1 MKQTNAYTVAVA
13 ATFTAEPI
21 AVTLGYWLDLFGR
34 PHAITFAPYS
44 QVFQQL
50 LDPES
55 LLGRNAEGVNLLLIR
70 LEDWRG
76 DVGNGSDAT
85 LRENVDAF
93 LDALRAAAGRA
104 VVPHLL
110 FLCPSASGDDVLT
123 SMEARIRMA
132 AAEMPGVHVAGAS
145 EVTAAYP
152 VEAVFDDYAD
162 ALGHVPF
169 TPDFFTALGTFAAR
183 RMLALRRKPYK
194 VIVLDAD
201 QTLWRGVCGE
211 DGPEG
216 VALDEPRRALQ
227 AFMKARREEGMLL
240 ALCTK
245 NDPADVAAVF
255 EAHPEMPLRME
266 HFAATRINW
275 RPKSENLRAMARE
288 LNLGLDAFLFI
299 DDNPIECAEVAA
311 RCPETLT
318 LPLPSDAADI
328 PDFLEHVWAL
338 DAAERSAEDAFR
350 SEHYRGETRR
360 AEARNAAPSL
370 RDFIE
375 GLALEVEIAAPVEE
389 AWPRVAQLTR
399 RTNQFNAWPKP
410 RTEGELRA
418 RGDACRLVA
427 VRDRFGEYGRTGLL
441 TWRIDGD
448 TLEVDTF
455 LVSCRVLGR
464 GVEHRMMAWLGAYAR
479 SRGLRFV
486 RVRFR
491 ATGRNRPVEDFLRS
505 LPTDLEPEPD
515 GFCFRAEAVA
525 GVTYEPEAE
534 RPADRP
540 GEAKTGAAP
549 SGGTA
554 PSMLML
560 HVATEGRRVA
570 DIRAAV
576 EAAAARRRP
585 AQPAAYEAP
594 RDALER
600 DVAAMWAAVL
610 GLDRVGVHD
619 NFFALGGHSLAATQI
634 MARIRE
640 RFGADLSFQTFFR
653 HPTVAEVAGAIRNLP
668 PRTSDATL
676 LSELLD
682 EIEALSEDEVRAE
695 LHGQAEAPPVRVLA
709 PRPAAPAPSF
719 VPSLTITTLGL
730 VTRDRVEAAR
740 RALTSYV
747 GNARRFGRTQDV
759 VVIDDS
765 ARPEVRERY
774 RAMLRAFGKTHD
786 VPVYY
791 AGVEE
796 KRRYAQALVAEG
808 LPEAAVRFALFD
820 EESVGYTLGAN
831 RNAML
836 LHAAGTGLL
845 CVDDDT
851 LGRPARPPE
860 WDEGLAAV
868 AGRDPNAYWFFPD
881 AEAAMRAV
889 TFVEEDLFALHEAYL
904 GADVARLIDAHAPDL
919 SGVPGARLRRMRA
932 ARVGVTLNG
941 LAGDCGWGAPFG
953 FWGAPMGYLLLEG
966 DAFRR
971 LVRSEAAYRAAV
983 TSRNL
988 VRAVRRP
995 TVSDGT
1001 LAMTTFAGCDLRA
1014 DLPPFLPVA
1023 RGQDVV
1029 FGRMVEAAAP
1039 GASFLHLPWVMP
1051 HRPVEERRFWPGEIF
1066 RTAAGVDVAKVM
1078 MVCLEGFTGEATD
1091 APSAMRA
1098 LGAYLAD
1105 AAGRPDFNAFVRER
1119 LRAMNERFL
1128 ATIDDRLRE
1137 DAPAAPFWAE
1147 DLRRYRSMLVRAM
1160 DAPEYAVPLD
1170 LRRGRDAL
1178 AARAALRRIVRRFG
1192 ELTAVWPEMLAVA
1205 RRLRLEGRGL
1215 ALPVD

>member
-1 MKQTNAYTVAVA
+1 MEQPGVQTIAVA
-13 ATFTAEPI
+13 ATFTAEPVG
-21 AVTLGYWLDLFGR
+21 ATLGHWLEVFGM
-34 PHAITFAPYS
+34 PHAITFAPYH

-55 LLGRNAEGVNLLLIR
+55 LLGRNEEGFNLVLVR
-70 LEDWRG
+70 LDDWRR
-76 DVGNGSDAT
+76 DPAESPDAGLT
-85 LRENVDAF
+85 ANVDAF

-104 VVPHLL
+104 VVPHLV
-110 FLCPSASGDDVLT
+110 FLCPSASGDDVLA
-123 SMEARIRMA
+123 SMEARIRTA

-145 EVTAAYP
+145 EVLAAYP

-227 AFMKARREEGMLL
+227 AFMAARREVGMLL

-255 EAHPEMPLRME
+255 DAHPEMPLRME
-266 HFAATRINW
+266 HFAARRINW

-288 LNLGLDAFLFI
+288 LNLGLDAFIFI
-299 DDNPIECAEVAA
+299 DDDPIECAEVAA
-311 RCPETLT
+311 RCPEALT
-318 LPLPSDAADI
+318 LPLPSDADDI
-328 PDFLEHVWAL
+328 PAFLEHVWAF
-338 DAAERSAEDAFR
+338 DAPERTAEDALR
-350 SEHYRGETRR
+350 AGHYRREARR
-360 AEARNAAPSL
+360 AEARSAAPSL

-399 RTNQFNAWPKP
+399 RTNQFNAWPRP
-410 RTEGELRA
+410 RSEGEVRA
-418 RGDACRLVA
+418 RGDSCRV
-427 VRDRFGEYGRTGLL
+427 VTVSDRFGAYGRTGVL

-448 TLEVDTF
+448 TLDVDTF

-505 LPTDLEPEPD
+505 IPTDLEPEPD
-515 GFCFRAEAVA
+515 GFCFRAETVA
-525 GVTYEPEAE
+525 GLAYEPEAE
-534 RPADRP
+534 RMPDRP
-540 GEAKTGAAP
+540 AETKSAGARTGGA
-549 SGGTA
+549 A

-653 HPTVAEVAGAIRNLP
+653 HPTVAEVAGAIRSLP

-695 LHGQAEAPPVRVLA
+695 LHGKAGALPVRVHVPA
-709 PRPAAPAPSF
+709 PAAPPPSSAA
-719 VPSLTITTLGL
+719 VLTTLGI

-747 GNARRFGRTQDV
+747 ANARRFGRTPDV

-765 ARPEVRERY
+765 PRAEVRERY
-774 RAMLRAFGKTHD
+774 RAMLRAFRKAHD

-791 AGVEE
+791 AGVKE
-796 KRRYAQALVAEG
+796 KRRYAKALVEEG

-820 EESVGYTLGAN
+820 EEGVGYTLGAN

-860 WDEGLAAV
+860 WDEGLAV
-868 AGRDPNAYWFFPD
+868 SAGRDPNAYWFFPD

-966 DAFRR
+966 DSHRR

-988 VRAVRRP
+988 VRAVPRP
-995 TVSDGT
+995 TLSDGT
-1001 LAMTTFAGCDLRA
+1001 LAMTTFAGYDLRA
-1014 DLPPFLPVA
+1014 VLPPFMPVA

-1029 FGRMVEAAAP
+1029 FGRMVDAGAP

-1078 MVCLEGFTGEATD
+1078 MACLDGFAGD
-1091 APSAMRA
+1091 AADPTAAMRA
-1098 LGAYLAD
+1098 LGAHLAEVG
-1105 AAGRPDFNAFVRER
+1105 GRPLPDFDAFVRER
-1119 LRAMNERFL
+1119 LRAMNTRFL
-1128 ATIDDRLRE
+1128 ARLDERLRE
-1137 DAPAAPFWAE
+1137 DGPGAPFWAE
-1147 DLRRYRSMLVRAM
+1147 NLRRYRSMLARAM

-1170 LRRGRDAL
+1170 LRRGRDAS
-1178 AARAALRRIVRRFG
+1178 AARATLRRLVRRFG

-1205 RRLRLEGRGL
+1205 RRLRLKGRGL